1 MGKKELAGLMAG
13 IIATTS
19 VASQVLAKTGDFYKD
34 NATGN
39 DGSLQAVQRAHSIS
53 KGEYCA
59 VVPVKGDFATLTD
72 SNGNAIA
79 KVTRGQM
86 ITTLSDSENG
96 VIKVRVEATGIEGF
110 IEITNINH
118 IEDASKDT
126 FKTDK
131 KMGKIVNVE
140 TAVNLRKEASTTSS
154 IMGTMV
160 NGDKIE
166 ILGVAGE
173 NGQWT
178 QVKVNGQENPVW
190 IYSLY
195 VQSTENVVTGEK
207 SVQPV
212 HKEKDMK
219 TAQNVGY
226 HGSMFVPSGSITK
239 DSYHKIASISE
250 AQEAL
255 NKAIEASHKQA
266 STTHVSEAGTIAKAD
281 SQSHAQAKASNKDT
295 QWTGDHKGSVVHN
308 VNNDGKGQQWTG
320 DAGKDSNVKPANP
333 SKDETSSKITTTTPS
348 TSTEGQ
354 SGIHK
359 VDLNKPSD
367 EKEQAKP
374 APSEGIHQGTEG
386 TGSQEQSKPSEGIH
400 QGTEGTGSQEQAKP
414 APQKPEQGEHKVVN
428 PGEDVPSHQKGDV
441 VHGQGTAGQGGVQTG
456 EQHQG
461 TVIQPSKPKP
471 APAPEQKPAPK
482 PAPQQGQQQGQGN
495 VHQGTEGTGGVHQG
509 DQSTKPAPKPAEKP
523 MPAPTLTAHDVRVY
537 KGVAFDYSL
546 LKAQANEGAKVTYSG
561 MPDTSKPGTY
571 KVVVTAT
578 NSQGGK
584 TQTTVNVTVVDNTP
598 QLTAHNYEVKLGS
611 KFDNSMLGAH
621 AEGCNISYSG
631 EVNTSKPGTYPVTI
645 SANNEHGGKAT
656 VTVNVKVVGVAPTI
670 SGNDL
675 KLPYGHKFDQS
686 LLGLK
691 ATSCTGDDLTSEIKL
706 VDGSVNSNEAGD
718 YKLTYSVTD
727 AYGMSSKIVLNVT
740 VAEKPA
746 EKPVTPA
753 PQKPVEKPVTPAP
766 EKPVEKMQA
775 PTVSSLEKLVLN
787 QGDKYSK
794 DLLQASANENAKIT
808 YSGDVNTETPGT
820 YKVTITATN
829 SEGTSTSR
837 EVEVVVRKVLMP
849 APEIKAEDK
858 VELIQGS
865 TFLTSML
872 HATANEDAKI
882 TYAGTVDT
890 SKVGD
895 YRVTIIAT
903 NKDGVQS
910 VKEVTVT
917 VKPQPHVDIPA
928 PVVTV
933 AHDTINLVEGDSFR
947 PEIIGAKATV
957 NGKEIS
963 VSYSGEVNTDKAGTY
978 HVTVIAKNKEG
989 DVTTKEVTVNV
1000 KAAPLPAPVLN
1011 VKNETV
1017 TITEGDSFSNDMFGA
1032 SATVKGN
1039 PVSISYNGSVDNDKA
1054 GTYHLTIV
1062 AENGEGLKSEK
1073 EVTVEVKAKPVV
1085 KLPAPEIT
1093 GHDVTIN
1100 INDKFDNSMLG
1111 AKATVNGEEVSVSYS
1126 GDVIQNRPGTYH
1138 VTVSAVNSQGL
1149 KSEKEFTVTVNDTA
1163 PTLIAHNFE
1172 MIQGGDFSIDN
1183 LNIQATAA
1191 DGTDL
1196 SKSAKIVSGEVKT
1209 NEPGEYKLTVEVTDA
1224 YGESTSQEVTVTVK
1238 ERKLEAPVI
1247 EAKDLTITQGDNFDN
1262 SMIGAT
1268 ATCEGEPVEVSY
1280 NGDVK
1285 ANEPGEYKVTV
1296 TATNRQ
1302 GTSSTKEITVTVKA
1316 KEEGWKWIDQS
1327 KGIGE
1332 YKGVTYYTNQN
1343 QIQQML
1349 NDATFQKINEF
1360 RQQQGKSAYERS
1372 NALDE
1377 MSHWKNDNMHKYSY
1391 YEHACSGEN
1400 NPFHGL
1406 HTYQVFGPQIEF
1418 SGWCE
1423 NLAGAGSN
1431 GSEEIYKKTGI
1442 AAFSKKDIDD
1452 CAASCVNGWINS
1464 PLHRKNL
1471 LGDYKYCGV
1480 WTDAGIRTDEYGNV
1494 SLGGFST
1501 MNAASPDTTFDPV
1514 TFESKEL
1521 PMPNSVTTPNA
1532 QQSQQW
1538 AREHSGN

>member
-1 MGKKELAGLMAG
+1 MKKSKIMAIILSAAMLTSIPKVNTLAKSNNDLNNKVTISNNTEDLQDACITNKSGDLKVIDDKGNILHVSNEGEMIKVYNQEGDKALVRLQRTGIKGYIESSNILTIKSGDINNVTRMNRLGSIINVSSAVNVRKGPSMKNDVVDLLNNGTNIRITGKTGQWYRVSVNGLKGFIFEEYVKEGQDSNTKQYSHKQSKKE
-13 IIATTS
+13 T
-19 VASQVLAKTGDFYKD
+19 V
-34 NATGN
+34 
-39 DGSLQAVQRAHSIS
+39 
-53 KGEYCA
+53 
-59 VVPVKGDFATLTD
+59 
-72 SNGNAIA
+72 
-79 KVTRGQM
+79 
-86 ITTLSDSENG
+86 
-96 VIKVRVEATGIEGF
+96 
-110 IEITNINH
+110 NH
-118 IEDASKDT
+118 KQ
-126 FKTDK
+126 
-131 KMGKIVNVE
+131 G
-140 TAVNLRKEASTTSS
+140 
-154 IMGTMV
+154 
-160 NGDKIE
+160 
-166 ILGVAGE
+166 
-173 NGQWT
+173 
-178 QVKVNGQENPVW
+178 
-190 IYSLY
+190 
-195 VQSTENVVTGEK
+195 
-207 SVQPV
+207 
-212 HKEKDMK
+212 
-219 TAQNVGY
+219 
-226 HGSMFVPSGSITK
+226 
-239 DSYHKIASISE
+239 SISE
-250 AQEAL
+250 
-255 NKAIEASHKQA
+255 S
-266 STTHVSEAGTIAKAD
+266 ST
-281 SQSHAQAKASNKDT
+281 QAKASDKES

-333 SKDETSSKITTTTPS
+333 SKDETSSKVTTTTPS

-367 EKEQAKP
+367 EKEQA
-374 APSEGIHQGTEG
+374 
-386 TGSQEQSKPSEGIH
+386 KPSEGIH

-482 PAPQQGQQQGQGN
+482 PAPQQGQQQGQGKEQGQQQGG

-561 MPDTSKPGTY
+561 MPDTSKTGTY

-787 QGDKYSK
+787 QGDKYSN

-895 YRVTIIAT
+895 YKVTIIAT

-978 HVTVIAKNKEG
+978 HVTVIAKNEEG

-1100 INDKFDNSMLG
+1100 INDQFDNSMLG
-1111 AKATVNGEEVSVSYS
+1111 AKATVNGEDVSVSYS

-1196 SKSAKIVSGEVKT
+1196 SKSAKIVSGEVKI

-1280 NGDVK
+1280 NGNVDVNK
-1285 ANEPGEYKVTV
+1285 AGVYKVTV

-1332 YKGVTYYTNQN
+1332 YKGVTYYTNEGQV
-1343 QIQQML
+1343 QQML

-1377 MSHWKNDNMHKYSY
+1377 MSHWKDDNMNKYDY
-1391 YEHACSGEN
+1391 YEHACGGTN

-1423 NLAGAGSN
+1423 NLAIASGGGNAD
-1431 GSEEIYKKTGI
+1431 IYKETGI
-1442 AAFSKKDIDD
+1442 KAFSKQDIDD
-1452 CAASCVNGWINS
+1452 CANGVVGRWIAS

-1480 WTDAGIRTDEYGNV
+1480 WTDANIYADEYGNV
-1494 SLGGFST
+1494 HLGGGAT

-1538 AREHSGN
+1538 AREHSGR